1 MNGRRILVALALAFV
16 VSALSCWVVARKLAV
31 SAAPSKVPDVPYV
44 VPARPIQPGEVL
56 KAEDLSLVNWPGN
69 HPLDGAQNRIADIV
83 GREALFP
90 IAKGEPVIDRQLS
103 APGSGPGL
111 ASKIPE
117 GMRAVT
123 LRSDEVV
130 GVAGFIIPGSH
141 LDVLVT
147 YHMATSPEPI
157 TATVLQN
164 VMAIAAGHEIQPD
177 PTGKPADVTRVTLL
191 LNLDDAQRAVLAS
204 SQGQIH
210 FVLRNGADQS
220 TSGITPLLLSQLTG
234 RPGSTDRPL
243 QRRAAVSA
251 VLRAQPVHPQIEV
264 VLGGQSSAGASK

>member
-1 MNGRRILVALALAFV
+1 MNGRRILMALGLASI
-16 VSALSCWVVARKLAV
+16 VSFLSCWVVARRLVV
-31 SAAPSKVPDVPYV
+31 SAAPGKLPDLIYV
-44 VPARPIQPGEVL
+44 APARAIQPGEVL
-56 KAEDLSLVNWPGN
+56 KLEDLSLVSWPGN
-69 HPLDGAQNRIADIV
+69 HPIEGGQTRVQDLV

-90 IAKGEPVIDRQLS
+90 IAKGRPLIDRDLS
-103 APGSGPGL
+103 TPGSGPGL
-111 ASKIPE
+111 ASKIPD

-164 VMAIAAGHEIQPD
+164 VVALAAGHEVQPD
-177 PTGKPADVTRVTLL
+177 PTGKPSDVTRVTLL
-191 LNLDDAQRAVLAS
+191 LSLDDAQHAVLAS

-210 FVLRNGADQS
+210 FVLRNGGDQ
-220 TSGITPLLLSQLTG
+220 TTNGISPLQLSQLTG
-234 RPGSTDRPL
+234 HPVSSVRVVVRSAP
-243 QRRAAVSA
+243 AAA
-251 VLRAQPVHPQIEV
+251 PQPVSHPVEV
-264 VLGGQSSAGASK
+264 ILAGQSQNAGISR